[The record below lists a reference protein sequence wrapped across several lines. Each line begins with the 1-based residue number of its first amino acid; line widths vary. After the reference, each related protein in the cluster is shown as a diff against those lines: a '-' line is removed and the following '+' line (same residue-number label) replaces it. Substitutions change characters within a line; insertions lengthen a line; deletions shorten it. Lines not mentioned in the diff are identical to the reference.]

1 MQNELTK
8 SFSSAADAAQ
18 QYPQYADQITAAAKT
33 SFLAGDQWAYTAG
46 IVAILAGA
54 ALVYFLFPH
63 HRSEQDLL
71 ARYHAQDTRTPAASP
86 PPAGP

>member
-18 QYPQYADQITAAAKT
+18 QYPQYADQIIAAAKT

-46 IVAILAGA
+46 IIAILAGA
-54 ALVYFLFPH
+54 ALVYFLFP
-63 HRSEQDLL
+63 RKQQEQDLL
-71 ARYHAQDTRTPAASP
+71 GRYHAEDT
-86 PPAGP
+86 G